1 MPYMCFVLVS
11 FFSLCLEKSDIYI
24 QKCIHDTGA
33 FHHEVGNIML
43 ATHLIS
49 DMARSDELIS
59 RCSQAIVAMYVSS
72 CEIEH
77 S

>member
-1 MPYMCFVLVS
+1 
-11 FFSLCLEKSDIYI
+11 
-24 QKCIHDTGA
+24 
-33 FHHEVGNIML
+33 ML

-72 CEIEH
+72 CEIEYP
-77 S
+77 